1 MPNPTGVRQV
11 LQALMNHGLLDS
23 IGVAA
28 NPSDSQGEGVRYGMS
43 DFSGDEIETY
53 YVNVSVWGST
63 DYDPEDHIDSL
74 EHETEP
80 LIRLTGPNWM
90 LSLTQGRPE
99 SEIDDDILEQL
110 LAALPD
116 SEVFTALPIPEP
128 EWFDMSFGSATE
140 LLQALVALGFTTLPV
155 HPDDV
160 EEATAGAP
168 YLRESLEDDTF
179 AVARL
184 GRAGSPTTVVVHV
197 FIDERRARDTAS
209 MLDAYKPWVRPHA
222 VVAAN
227 GWAVR
232 VIQPSGELSPSDVL
246 TVWAQAIFLGMDAD
260 LCDPAS
266 PAYEGFGPQN
276 AAVEHALEQLGS
288 MTPEVA
294 AQFDADWVRDSREEA
309 RNRASRLMARLDR
322 RWPALMELTGPDAPA
337 PHWYAQARSKD
348 RDGEIAR
355 SAWGALYTAQCATA
369 ALAVR
374 DVPESEGGLTDDEF
388 NLLTRAWFTIF
399 GRPEGLEGSG

>member
-1 MPNPTGVRQV
+1 MPNPTAAREV
-11 LQALMNHGLLDS
+11 LQALINRGLLDS
-23 IGVAA
+23 IGVAT
-28 NPSDSQGEGVRYGMS
+28 NPSESQGQGVRYGMS

-53 YVNVSVWGST
+53 YVDVSVWDNT
-63 DYDPEDHIDSL
+63 HFNPEDHIDSL

-116 SEVFTALPIPEP
+116 SEVFTAVPIPGP
-128 EWFDMSFGSATE
+128 EWFDMPFGSATE
-140 LLQALVALGFTTLPV
+140 LLRALVDLGFTPLPV
-155 HPDDV
+155 HPEDV
-160 EEATAGAP
+160 EEATSGAP
-168 YLRESLEDDTF
+168 YLSESLADDTF

-184 GRAGSPTTVVVHV
+184 GRAGSATTVVVHV
-197 FIDERRARDTAS
+197 FIDERRARDTAL
-209 MLDAYKPWVRPHA
+209 MLDAYKHWMRPHA
-222 VVAAN
+222 VVAAD

-232 VIQPSGELSPSDVL
+232 VIQPTGELSPSDAL
-246 TVWAQAIFLGMDAD
+246 TTWAEAIFLGIDAD
-260 LCDPAS
+260 FCDPAS
-266 PAYEGFGPQN
+266 PPYDGFGPEN
-276 AAVEHALEQLGS
+276 AAVAHALEQLAS

-294 AQFDADWVRDSREEA
+294 ARFSADWVLESREEA
-309 RNRASRLMARLDR
+309 RDRASKLMARLDR

-388 NLLTRAWFTIF
+388 NLLTHAWFTIF
-399 GRPEGLEGSG
+399 DRPEGLEASG